1 MIKGSLVPNI
11 TFFNQKGQLDLEKTK
26 SHMRWMFSR
35 GVDGLFLTGSYGS
48 GPMISLEERVDIFK
62 AAKEVASEF
71 SGKLLIPHV
80 GCIDTASTIKLAQAA
95 EKVGVDAIGAV
106 PPFYYKNTEDWVVG
120 YYKDLI
126 ESVKTP
132 VFAYNN
138 PETSRFTFMLKTI
151 QKLQGYGLKGMKDSP
166 LEVGFVSRTYYDA
179 KLNNKDFQII
189 LGTSTGWLPYYY
201 MGIKASIAGIN
212 NWAPEVMTELMKATF
227 AGDVARSEKAYWVM
241 MDLGAKMHFT
251 DSTVASHMAL
261 YVRGFDPGFVLKPK
275 ELPAF
280 TDPKYDEIR
289 KWLKEGFDTLGLKM
303 E

>member
-1 MIKGSLVPNI
+1 
-11 TFFNQKGQLDLEKTK
+11 
-26 SHMRWMFSR
+26 
-35 GVDGLFLTGSYGS
+35 
-48 GPMISLEERVDIFK
+48 
-62 AAKEVASEF
+62 
-71 SGKLLIPHV
+71 
-80 GCIDTASTIKLAQAA
+80 
-95 EKVGVDAIGAV
+95 
-106 PPFYYKNTEDWVVG
+106 
-120 YYKDLI
+120 
-126 ESVKTP
+126 
-132 VFAYNN
+132 
-138 PETSRFTFMLKTI
+138 MLKTI

-280 TDPKYDEIR
+280 TDPKYDEIK

>member
-1 MIKGSLVPNI
+1 MS
-11 TFFNQKGQLDLEKTK
+11 
-26 SHMRWMFSR
+26 
-35 GVDGLFLTGSYGS
+35 
-48 GPMISLEERVDIFK
+48 
-62 AAKEVASEF
+62 VA
-71 SGKLLIPHV
+71 LIPLPRSNWPRLPKKSV
-80 GCIDTASTIKLAQAA
+80 WMPLA
-95 EKVGVDAIGAV
+95 
-106 PPFYYKNTEDWVVG
+106 PSRLFYYKNTEDWVAG

-138 PETSRFTFMLKTI
+138 PETSRFTFTLKTI

-189 LGTSTGWLPYYY
+189 LGISTGWLPYYY

-227 AGDVARSEKAYWVM
+227 TGDVARSEKAYWVM

-251 DSTVASHMAL
+251 DSTVASTWRCMCVDLIRAL
-261 YVRGFDPGFVLKPK
+261 C
-275 ELPAF
+275 
-280 TDPKYDEIR
+280 
-289 KWLKEGFDTLGLKM
+289 
-303 E
+303 